1 VVAAIKEGDKY
12 GGIEKNCFSRDTWWC
27 WYSFHGLEGN
37 KFVFVFFL
45 KKFGVVERIRK
56 KLEILVFFFFL
67 RKLDFNFFLVKE
79 VFSEMNVL

>member
-1 VVAAIKEGDKY
+1 
-12 GGIEKNCFSRDTWWC
+12 
-27 WYSFHGLEGN
+27 LEGN
-37 KFVFVFFL
+37 KFVFVFL
-45 KKFGVVERIRK
+45 KKKFGVVERIRK